1 MDKFVDRASELKARL
16 SLLSADLSLGDKYS
30 ELETVV
36 RSYCGDSSSEEELSR
51 LDLDVRIL
59 LSEFNYPPL
68 YEEACHHS
76 MKPDRLIYLLE
87 KMMEVAEFR
96 QR

>member
-59 LSEFNYPPL
+59 LSEFNCPPL